1 MKNIRTI
8 ISMAAILVSP
18 YAFLLALDNAPSWGI
33 ALVAILVI
41 AILVFV
47 LLLAVVDLFAGVAPE
62 KDEGYIPR
70 PNF

>member
-1 MKNIRTI
+1 MKKIRTI
-8 ISMAAILVSP
+8 VSMAAILVSP

-41 AILVFV
+41 GLIAFVSLLTIL
-47 LLLAVVDLFAGVAPE
+47 DLFAGVAPE